1 MYGTSGEWNI
11 QANEKQNKTERQ
23 RIDARRN
30 SKKKRQMKIEMCK
43 MSFHFWQAFNFDV
56 DKQS

>member
-43 MSFHFWQAFNFDV
+43 MSFHF
-56 DKQS
+56 